1 MRALLLDTCAM
12 LSLAGVRSIRPAV
25 SEAIRQAGGAKAVF
39 VSPYSAWEIGM
50 LVAKGRLNLGMRPE
64 AWFDAF
70 MARPQ
75 LTLAA
80 LTPAILIASNFLP
93 GAMHGDLADR
103 ILTATAR
110 EFGFTIVTRD
120 RALLS
125 YAEAGH
131 INAIEC

>member
-1 MRALLLDTCAM
+1 MRPLLLDTCAM
-12 LSLAGVRSIRPAV
+12 LSLTGVRGIRPAV
-25 SEAIRQAGGAKAVF
+25 SEAIRQAGMAGAVF

-93 GAMHGDLADR
+93 GAMHGDPADR
-103 ILTATAR
+103 IIAATAR
-110 EFGFTIVTRD
+110 EFGYSVITRG
-120 RALLS
+120 RALLA
-125 YAEAGH
+125 YADAGH